1 MASKLHHAVAKSW
14 RDELIASANKSQQ
27 SRNQRNRMKFMKI
40 ICSLALAGLAIMLT
54 SCATP
59 KPPQAFHNT
68 DNTALVIA
76 SLDDKTCQMLQPTT
90 SSGEKNDEVLAKAMA
105 LSQHQAAVVILENY
119 TEPKI
124 GDQFRDRGTAWFVG
138 LRYLGYQHIVFLQGN
153 GVANPEGLMTLAEY
167 N

>member
-1 MASKLHHAVAKSW
+1 
-14 RDELIASANKSQQ
+14 
-27 SRNQRNRMKFMKI
+27 MKFMKI
-40 ICSLALAGLAIMLT
+40 ICSLALVGLAIMLT

-59 KPPQAFHNT
+59 QPPQAFHNT
-68 DNTALVIA
+68 DSTALVIA
-76 SLDDKTCQMLQPTT
+76 SLDDTTCQMVEPAA
-90 SSGEKNDEVLAKAMA
+90 SNREGNDNVLALAKA

-138 LRYLGYQHIVFLQGN
+138 LRNLGYQHIVFLQGN

>member
-1 MASKLHHAVAKSW
+1 
-14 RDELIASANKSQQ
+14 
-27 SRNQRNRMKFMKI
+27 MKFMKI
-40 ICSLALAGLAIMLT
+40 ICSLALVGLAIMLT

-59 KPPQAFHNT
+59 QPPQAFHNT
-68 DNTALVIA
+68 DSTALVIA
-76 SLDDKTCQMLQPTT
+76 SLDDTTCQMVEPAA
-90 SSGEKNDEVLAKAMA
+90 SNREGNDNVLALAMA
-105 LSQHQAAVVILENY
+105 LPQHQAAVVILENY

-138 LRYLGYQHIVFLQGN
+138 LRNLGYQHIVFLQGN

>member
-1 MASKLHHAVAKSW
+1 
-14 RDELIASANKSQQ
+14 
-27 SRNQRNRMKFMKI
+27 MKFMKI
-40 ICSLALAGLAIMLT
+40 INATALVALAISLP

-90 SSGEKNDEVLAKAMA
+90 SDGEKNEKVLAKAMA
-105 LSQHQAAVVILENY
+105 LPEHQAAVVILENY
-119 TEPKI
+119 TEPRI
-124 GDQFRDRGTAWFVG
+124 GDQFRDRGTALFVG

>member
-1 MASKLHHAVAKSW
+1 
-14 RDELIASANKSQQ
+14 
-27 SRNQRNRMKFMKI
+27 MKFMKI
-40 ICSLALAGLAIMLT
+40 IYSLALVGLAIMLT

-59 KPPQAFHNT
+59 QPPQAFHNT
-68 DNTALVIA
+68 DSTALVIA
-76 SLDDKTCQMLQPTT
+76 SLDDTTCQMVEPAA
-90 SSGEKNDEVLAKAMA
+90 SNREGNDNVLALAMA
-105 LSQHQAAVVILENY
+105 LPQHQAAVVILENY

-138 LRYLGYQHIVFLQGN
+138 LRNLGYQHILFLQGK